1 MRAASKFSQRVTR
14 WCRRPACSTFTPKP
28 QSPRSMDCPP
38 LAANYCSENN
48 RFKKQSPINGDEFT
62 RRSQPCTAP
71 SPAIENGTV
80 VDVNRGLL
88 PHQPRSYLT
97 EAEVEWLM
105 QAVRKHSRYGHR
117 GSAMILVAYRHGL
130 RVGELVQLQWS
141 QVHFESATLAV
152 QRLKHG
158 KPSAHPC
165 SGVELRALR
174 RLRREQPAG
183 TRFVFV
189 SERDA
194 PMTTRGFAQMLSRAA
209 ERIAF
214 PIAVHPHMLR
224 HACGYKL
231 ANDRQDTRAIQDYLG
246 HRNIQ
251 HTVKYTELAS
261 GRFVNFWRD

>member
-1 MRAASKFSQRVTR
+1 MSG
-14 WCRRPACSTFTPKP
+14 
-28 QSPRSMDCPP
+28 
-38 LAANYCSENN
+38 LA
-48 RFKKQSPINGDEFT
+48 RT
-62 RRSQPCTAP
+62 
-71 SPAIENGTV
+71 IENGTV
-80 VDVNRGLL
+80 VPFLCKQRRM
-88 PHQPRSYLT
+88 RSYLL
-97 EAEVEWLM
+97 EAEVERLM
-105 QAVRKHSRYGHR
+105 WAVRKHGRHGHR
-117 GSAMILVAYRHGL
+117 DATMILLAFRHGL
-130 RVGELVQLQWS
+130 RVGELVRLQWS
-141 QVHFESATLAV
+141 QVHLESATLHV

-158 KPSAHPC
+158 KPSAHPL
-165 SGVELRALR
+165 SGAELRALR

-183 TRFVFV
+183 ARFVFV

-251 HTVKYTELAS
+251 HTVRYTEFAS
-261 GRFVNFWRD
+261 GRFAEFWKD